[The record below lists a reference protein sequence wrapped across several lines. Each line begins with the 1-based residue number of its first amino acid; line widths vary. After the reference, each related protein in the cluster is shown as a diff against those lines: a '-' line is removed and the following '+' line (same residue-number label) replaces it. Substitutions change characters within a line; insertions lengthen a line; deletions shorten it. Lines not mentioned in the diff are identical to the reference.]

1 MTREEKAI
9 RNEQM
14 KVYKAE
20 GHTMAEV
27 AERFGVKKCTV
38 QMICKGIAPQ
48 KRPVVNL
55 RNQYTNG
62 TFDRIENCK
71 RIIESTNPNL
81 EYFGGFKDTDSPVD
95 VRCKTCGHVFSRSMI
110 TLRHKRTTCPACEE
124 AKKQQEA
131 EAKKK
136 IKEDELAK
144 KKEAS
149 RITKIKKAKSIQ
161 LTMKVCECCGE
172 VFVSSGCRNKYC
184 SEICSK
190 RVMNAINK
198 DRRLKKLRAQI
209 KDRGITLEGL
219 VERDNCRCALC
230 GELCDVNDYYY
241 RGSTFIAGESYPS
254 IDHIV
259 PLSMGG
265 EHSWNN
271 IQLAHRNC
279 NTRKS
284 NKIYPPMRER
294 A

>member
-1 MTREEKAI
+1 MNINTPIEE
-9 RNEQM
+9 R
-14 KVYKAE
+14 
-20 GHTMAEV
+20 
-27 AERFGVKKCTV
+27 
-38 QMICKGIAPQ
+38 IA
-48 KRPVVNL
+48 
-55 RNQYTNG
+55 
-62 TFDRIENCK
+62 NCK
-71 RIIESTNPNL
+71 RIIERANSNF
-81 EYFGGFKDTDSPVD
+81 EYAGGFTNSESNVD
-95 VRCKTCGHVFSRSMI
+95 VRCKVCGNVFTKSMI
-110 TLRHKRTTCPACEE
+110 SLRHYKKKQVCPFCKE

-136 IKEDELAK
+136 IKEEELAK

-149 RITKIKKAKSIQ
+149 RITKIKKAKSVQ

-172 VFVSSGCRNKYC
+172 VFVSSGHRNKYC
-184 SEICSK
+184 SEICNK

-209 KDRGITLEGL
+209 KDRSITLEGL

-284 NKIYPPMRER
+284 NKIYPPIRER